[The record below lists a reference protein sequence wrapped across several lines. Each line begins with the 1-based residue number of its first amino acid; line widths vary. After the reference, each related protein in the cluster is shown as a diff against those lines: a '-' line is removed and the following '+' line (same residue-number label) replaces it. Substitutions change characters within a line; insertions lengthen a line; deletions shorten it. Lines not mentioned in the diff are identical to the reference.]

1 MGYYST
7 MRPIVKKNLVWGML
21 TGRVTGMGLPAPR
34 KALIKSLSDFIL
46 GILCN
51 ARNNSTRIA
60 RESYDEAVHKN
71 PYEIWLCELIS
82 ASLAVSF
89 QESWPAYGM
98 NSILEH
104 GAESAAGGSVF
115 LAARS

>member
-1 MGYYST
+1 M
-7 MRPIVKKNLVWGML
+7 
-21 TGRVTGMGLPAPR
+21 
-34 KALIKSLSDFIL
+34 
-46 GILCN
+46 
-51 ARNNSTRIA
+51 
-60 RESYDEAVHKN
+60 HKN